1 MARLSFHEALGVL
14 GIGDLHPGGAEATS
28 FLLDEV
34 AKEHPRL
41 VLEVGAGIGRTTSRM
56 RSRGWQVVSLEPNGV
71 LRERFTS
78 QHPAGARAASL
89 EAFAGAPGTFDAAIA
104 ESVLYS
110 MSLPAV
116 FATLHRLVRPNGL
129 VAMVDLVWT
138 SEADPTVA
146 ARIHDETSARYGI
159 PMASRERL
167 TWTDWQT
174 SLRKA
179 GFVSVAER
187 RLERGARAVRQ
198 IGWRAAVRHPVAAA
212 TLLRYRFLTRRVAVP
227 PGWLE
232 SWMSV
237 WRRVP

>member
-28 FLLDEV
+28 FLLDEL
-34 AKEHPRL
+34 AKEEPRL
-41 VLEVGAGIGRTTSRM
+41 VLEIGAGIGCTTSRM
-56 RSRGWQVVSLEPNGV
+56 RRRGWEVVSLEPNAV
-71 LRERFTS
+71 LREQFASR
-78 QHPAGARAASL
+78 HPGGAQAASL
-89 EAFAGAPGTFDAAIA
+89 EAFPGVPGTFDAAIA
-104 ESVLYS
+104 ESVLYGR
-110 MSLPAV
+110 SLPAV

-138 SEADPTVA
+138 SAADPTVA
-146 ARIHDETSARYGI
+146 ARIHDDTSAMFGI

-174 SLRKA
+174 ALRTA
-179 GFVSVAER
+179 GFVPVAER
-187 RLERGARAVRQ
+187 RLERGARAVEQ
-198 IGWRAAVRHPVAAA
+198 VGFAAALRHPVAVA

-237 WRRVP
+237 WRRMP

>member
-1 MARLSFHEALGVL
+1 MARLSYHEALGVL
-14 GIGDLHPGGAEATS
+14 GIGDLHPGGAEASS

-56 RSRGWQVVSLEPNGV
+56 RSRGWEVVSLEPNVV
-71 LRERFTS
+71 LRQRFAAE
-78 QHPAGARAASL
+78 HPGGAQAESL
-89 EAFAGAPGTFDAAIA
+89 EAFAGAPGTFDAVIA
-104 ESVLYS
+104 ESVLYG
-110 MSLPAV
+110 MSLSAV
-116 FATLHRLVRPNGL
+116 FATLHRLLRPNGL

-138 SEADPTVA
+138 SEADPAVA
-146 ARIHDETSARYGI
+146 ARIHDETSATYGI

-167 TWTDWQT
+167 TWTDWQMT
-174 SLRKA
+174 LQNA
-179 GFVSVAER
+179 GFVPVVER
-187 RLERGARAVRQ
+187 RLKRGARAVER
-198 IGWRAAVRHPVAAA
+198 IGLAAVARHPVAVA

-237 WRRVP
+237 WRRVS